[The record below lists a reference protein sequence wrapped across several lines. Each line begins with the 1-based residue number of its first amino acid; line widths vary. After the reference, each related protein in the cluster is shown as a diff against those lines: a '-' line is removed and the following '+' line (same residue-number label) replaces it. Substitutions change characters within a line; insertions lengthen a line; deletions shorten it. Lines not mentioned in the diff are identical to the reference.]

1 MKMIINFTMKNYI
14 AIFTLFLLV
23 ACNGTT
29 QLDRILGTASPYEK
43 YRQNLTSANL
53 ENTAMVRDWME
64 AGEVVLRDSI
74 MVDLPYQET
83 GSFDRASPKAMLL
96 RFNVR
101 EGQNITIDLSP
112 ISQPDAQFFMD
123 VFEIRA
129 NGELNR
135 KHFSEG
141 GNTLSYSVRNSGVNA
156 IRIQPELFRGG
167 IYNLTITYSA
177 TLAFPLP
184 EKTTRNIASFWGD
197 GRDGGRRKHEGI
209 DIFAPRG
216 TPVVAVTSGRVS
228 RVGENRLGGKVV
240 NVSGGGYSYYYAHL
254 DSQMVRSGQ
263 RVEIGD
269 TLGLVGN
276 TGNAITT
283 APHLHFGIY
292 GGGRGAVDPFHF
304 LNTAAELQALNLA
317 DSLNIGSYGRIKGN
331 TANIRLAPSTKSDI
345 VRTLTRN
352 AVFEIEGKT
361 KDWVRV
367 SLPDNQKAFI
377 FHNLIEP
384 AESALGSQ
392 TITENAQLSER
403 WGSPHTFDGAL
414 ANEEA
419 ESIGHFED
427 QQLLRMSSGRY
438 LWQLAP

>member
-1 MKMIINFTMKNYI
+1 MKNYI
-14 AIFTLFLLV
+14 IIFILFLL
-23 ACNGTT
+23 ASCNGTT
-29 QLDRILGTASPYEK
+29 QIDRLLGSASPYEK
-43 YRQNLTSANL
+43 YRQNLASANL
-53 ENTAMVRDWME
+53 ENSAMVRDWME
-64 AGEVVLRDSI
+64 AGESVLRDSI
-74 MVDLPYQET
+74 MVELPYQET
-83 GSFDRASPKAMLL
+83 GSFDRANPKAMLL
-96 RFNVR
+96 RFNVQ
-101 EGQNITIDLSP
+101 EGQNITIDLAP

-123 VFEIRA
+123 VFEVKA

-141 GNTLSYSVRNSGVNA
+141 NNNLSYSVRNSGVHA
-156 IRIQPELFRGG
+156 VRIQPELFRGG

-184 EKTTRNIASFWGD
+184 DKTTRNIASFWGD
-197 GRDGGRRKHEGI
+197 GREGGRRKHEGV

-254 DSQMVRSGQ
+254 DSQMVRPGQ

-304 LNTAAELQALNLA
+304 LNSAAELMALNLA
-317 DSLNIGSYGRIKGN
+317 DSLNIGSYGRIKGT
-331 TANIRLAPSTKSDI
+331 TANLRMAPNTKSE
-345 VRTLTRN
+345 VVTTLARN
-352 AVFEIEGKT
+352 TVFEIEGQT

-367 SLPDNQKAFI
+367 SLPDNRKAFI

-384 AESALGSQ
+384 AESALESQ
-392 TITENAQLSER
+392 NIEDNARLSER
-403 WGSPHTFDGAL
+403 WGSTHTFDGAL
-414 ANEEA
+414 ANEKA
-419 ESIGHFED
+419 ERIGHYED
-427 QQLLRMSSGRY
+427 QHLLRTSSGRY
-438 LWQLAP
+438 LWQHAP

>member
-1 MKMIINFTMKNYI
+1 MKQYINLFII
-14 AIFTLFLLV
+14 IFL
-23 ACNGTT
+23 ASCNGTT
-29 QLDRILGTASPYEK
+29 QIDRILGTASPYEK

-53 ENTAMVRDWME
+53 QNSAMVRDWIE
-64 AGEVVLRDSI
+64 AGDLVMSDSI

-83 GSFDRASPKAMLL
+83 GSFDRSSPKAMLL

-101 EGQNITIDLSP
+101 EGQNITINLTP

-123 VFEIRA
+123 VFEVRA
-129 NGELNR
+129 NGELTR
-135 KHFSEG
+135 KHFSDG
-141 GNTLSYSVRNSGVNA
+141 GNEMSYSVRSSGVNA

-167 IYNLTITYSA
+167 IFNLTITYNAS
-177 TLAFPLP
+177 LAFPLP
-184 EKTTRNIASFWGD
+184 DKTTRNIASFWGD

-209 DIFAPRG
+209 DVFAPRG

-254 DSQMVRSGQ
+254 DSQLVSSGQ

-304 LNTAAELQALNLA
+304 LNSAAALQAVNLA
-317 DSLNIGSYGRIKGN
+317 DSLNIGFYGRIKGN
-331 TANIRLAPSTKSDI
+331 TANIRIAPSTKSDV
-345 VRTLTRN
+345 VRTLDRHT
-352 AVFEIEGKT
+352 VFEIDGKT

-367 SLPDNQKAFI
+367 SLPDNRKAFI
-377 FHNLIEP
+377 FHTLIEP
-384 AESALGSQ
+384 AESALESI
-392 TITENAQLSER
+392 TIAENAQLREN
-403 WGSPHTFDGAL
+403 WGSAFTFESTVAD
-414 ANEEA
+414 EA
-419 ESIGHFED
+419 AERIGHYGD
-427 QQLLRMSSGRY
+427 QELLRLASGRY
-438 LWQLAP
+438 LWKQVP

>member
-1 MKMIINFTMKNYI
+1 MKNYI
-14 AIFTLFLLV
+14 AIFVLFLLA

-29 QLDRILGTASPYEK
+29 QIDRLLGTASPYEK

-53 ENTAMVRDWME
+53 ENSAMVRDWMQ
-64 AGEVVLRDSI
+64 AGEAVLGDSI
-74 MVDLPYQET
+74 MVELPYQET
-83 GSFDRASPKAMLL
+83 GSFDRSNPKAMLL
-96 RFNVR
+96 RFNVQ
-101 EGQNITIDLSP
+101 EGQNIVINLSP

-123 VFEIRA
+123 VFEVRA
-129 NGELNR
+129 NGELSR

-141 GNTLSYSVRNSGVNA
+141 GNTLSYAVRNPGIHAV
-156 IRIQPELFRGG
+156 RIQPELFRGG
-167 IYNLTITYSA
+167 VFNLTITYSA

-197 GRDGGRRKHEGI
+197 GREGGRRKHEGI
-209 DIFAPRG
+209 DVFAPKG

-254 DSQMVRSGQ
+254 DSQLVRPGQ
-263 RVEIGD
+263 RVQIGD

-317 DSLNIGSYGRIKGN
+317 DSLNIGSYGRIKGA
-331 TANIRLAPSTKSDI
+331 TANIRIAPSTKAEI
-345 VRTLTRN
+345 IRTLSRH
-352 AVFEIEGKT
+352 AVVEIDGKT
-361 KDWVRV
+361 KDWVRIT
-367 SLPDNQKAFI
+367 LPDNQKAFV

-384 AESALGSQ
+384 ADAPLGSQ
-392 TITENAQLSER
+392 TIAEDARLRESWTSVHSFE
-403 WGSPHTFDGAL
+403 GSNVGG
-414 ANEEA
+414 EA
-419 ESIGHFED
+419 ERIGHFEND
-427 QQLLRMSSGRY
+427 QLLRTTAGRY
-438 LWQLAP
+438 LWQQAP